1 MTDGGNHME
10 LFKTE
15 RTIIQSFNSE
25 YINDFMTYHNND
37 EWMQFQGFKNLTRAE
52 YETELLKDFSLEEG
66 SQLAIIKKDINLL
79 VGDIFLKEVTNS
91 LFVGYTI
98 SPKFS
103 KQGYA
108 TEVLLGIIDWAKQ
121 KTFSDISAY
130 VELQNEG
137 VRISLNTKEMITGVL
152 GFEPENRGDKIELAF
167 LCDSKTEVD
176 EMTGKI
182 RDKGYTVLKEPWSAP
197 WGQYY
202 SLVRDVDN
210 NIISLFVN
218 E

>member
-1 MTDGGNHME
+1 MKLDMVG
-10 LFKTE
+10 
-15 RTIIQSFNSE
+15 IIVSKMKPS
-25 YINDFMTYHNND
+25 IDFY
-37 EWMQFQGFKNLTRAE
+37 
-52 YETELLKDFSLEEG
+52 ELLGLKVIEG
-66 SQLAIIKKDINLL
+66 DEHA
-79 VGDIFLKEVTNS
+79 
-91 LFVGYTI
+91 
-98 SPKFS
+98 
-103 KQGYA
+103 
-108 TEVLLGIIDWAKQ
+108 
-121 KTFSDISAY
+121 AY

>member
-1 MTDGGNHME
+1 MTEGGNHME

-130 VELQNEG
+130 VEIENLASINLLKKTGFSEVPDSEEEG
-137 VRISLNTKEMITGVL
+137 EI
-152 GFEPENRGDKIELAF
+152 
-167 LCDSKTEVD
+167 
-176 EMTGKI
+176 
-182 RDKGYTVLKEPWSAP
+182 
-197 WGQYY
+197 
-202 SLVRDVDN
+202 
-210 NIISLFVN
+210 LFKFYL
-218 E
+218 

>member
-1 MTDGGNHME
+1 ME

-130 VELQNEG
+130 VEIENLASINLLKKTGFSEVPDSEEEG
-137 VRISLNTKEMITGVL
+137 EI
-152 GFEPENRGDKIELAF
+152 
-167 LCDSKTEVD
+167 
-176 EMTGKI
+176 
-182 RDKGYTVLKEPWSAP
+182 
-197 WGQYY
+197 
-202 SLVRDVDN
+202 
-210 NIISLFVN
+210 LFKFYL
-218 E
+218 

>member
-130 VELQNEG
+130 VEIENLASINLLKKTGFSEVPDSEEEG
-137 VRISLNTKEMITGVL
+137 EI
-152 GFEPENRGDKIELAF
+152 
-167 LCDSKTEVD
+167 
-176 EMTGKI
+176 
-182 RDKGYTVLKEPWSAP
+182 
-197 WGQYY
+197 
-202 SLVRDVDN
+202 
-210 NIISLFVN
+210 LFKFYL
-218 E
+218 

>member
-79 VGDIFLKEVTNS
+79 GGDIFLKEVTNS

-130 VELQNEG
+130 VETENLASINLLKKTGFSEVPDSEEEG
-137 VRISLNTKEMITGVL
+137 EI
-152 GFEPENRGDKIELAF
+152 
-167 LCDSKTEVD
+167 
-176 EMTGKI
+176 
-182 RDKGYTVLKEPWSAP
+182 
-197 WGQYY
+197 
-202 SLVRDVDN
+202 
-210 NIISLFVN
+210 LFKFYL
-218 E
+218 

>member
-1 MTDGGNHME
+1 MVG
-10 LFKTE
+10 
-15 RTIIQSFNSE
+15 IIVSKMKPS
-25 YINDFMTYHNND
+25 IDFY
-37 EWMQFQGFKNLTRAE
+37 
-52 YETELLKDFSLEEG
+52 ELLGLKVIEG
-66 SQLAIIKKDINLL
+66 DEHA
-79 VGDIFLKEVTNS
+79 
-91 LFVGYTI
+91 
-98 SPKFS
+98 
-103 KQGYA
+103 
-108 TEVLLGIIDWAKQ
+108 
-121 KTFSDISAY
+121 AY